1 MTPGV
6 TGLKRQRTRCLN
18 KTGLV
23 GWTSDAE
30 NNSTAQDPGGEDK
43 ELRMQGFKQFQIP
56 KFKFQ
61 NEQVQIPKRTPAASK
76 RSLRSDANKSGVMG
90 GLTPVR
96 FFPTHRRGISSSIS
110 DSASTRLGRPQVP
123 VHANT
128 SKVRCTASSSTSSIE
143 GV

>member
-6 TGLKRQRTRCLN
+6 TGLKMTKPAAYNRT
-18 KTGLV
+18 GSV

-43 ELRMQGFKQFQIP
+43 ELRMQGFAQFQIP
-56 KFKFQ
+56 SSNSKTNK
-61 NEQVQIPKRTPAASK
+61 VQIPKRTPAASK
-76 RSLRSDANKSGVMG
+76 HSLSSDASKSGVMG
-90 GLTPVR
+90 GLSPMR
-96 FFPTHRRGISSSIS
+96 FFPTHHRGISSSIS